1 MIFLG
6 VSKKRDLAG
15 SAKVSPLLKSF
26 RWMVAQME
34 VKVSILAAIIGV
46 GLIFIVLWDAFET
59 VVFPRRVTRKVRLTR
74 LFYRNTWRPWS
85 AVVRL
90 VFRGRRQ
97 ENYLSYFGPL
107 SLILLLSI
115 WAVGLIFGFALLN
128 WASGLPAGI
137 AEGTAGFGTDLYF
150 SGTTFFTLGLGDVSP
165 VTPLARALTV
175 FEAGLGFG
183 FLALV
188 IGYLPA
194 LNQSFSKRE
203 TNISLLDAR
212 AGSPPSAAEMIR
224 RQCRYNV
231 MDTLLQHLSE
241 WERWSAE
248 LLESHLSY
256 PVLAFFRSQHD
267 NQSWLAALTTIL
279 DTSALVIAGIEG
291 ICERQAHLTFAIAR
305 HTVVDLSLVFNR
317 PPLKT
322 KRDRL
327 SSDDLARL
335 RASLAAVGV
344 KLRDGDEMEQNLTA
358 LRMLYEPYIYSLSQ
372 YLRLT
377 VPPWITESTGRDNWQ
392 TSAWERRTGIKREGK
407 ETEAED
413 EHF

>member
-1 MIFLG
+1 M
-6 VSKKRDLAG
+6 
-15 SAKVSPLLKSF
+15 
-26 RWMVAQME
+26 
-34 VKVSILAAIIGV
+34 KVSILAALIGV
-46 GLIFIVLWDAFET
+46 ALIFVVLWDAFET
-59 VVFPRRVTRKVRLTR
+59 IVFPRRVTRKFRLTR
-74 LFYRNTWRPWS
+74 LFYRNTWRVWS
-85 AVVRL
+85 AVVSF
-90 VFRGRRQ
+90 VFRDGRQ

-128 WASGLPAGI
+128 WASGPPAWI
-137 AEGTAGFGTDLYF
+137 SEGTAGFGTDLYF
-150 SGTTFFTLGLGDVSP
+150 SGTTFFTLGLGDVRP
-165 VTPLARALTV
+165 LTPFARVLTV

-203 TNISLLDAR
+203 ANISLLDAR
-212 AGSPPSAAEMIR
+212 AGSPPTAAEMIR
-224 RQCRYNV
+224 RQCRDNV
-231 MDTLLQHLSE
+231 MDTLLQHLNE

-279 DTSALVIAGIEG
+279 DTSALVISGLEG
-291 ICERQAHLTFAIAR
+291 VCERQAHLTFAIAR
-305 HTVVDLSLVFNR
+305 HTAVDLSLVFNR

-322 KRDRL
+322 ERDRL

-344 KLRDGDEMEQNLTA
+344 KLRDGGEMEQDLTA
-358 LRMLYEPYIYSLSQ
+358 LRVLYEPYVYSLSQ

-377 VPPWITESTGRDNWQ
+377 VPPWIMESTGKDNWQ
-392 TSAWERRTGIKREGK
+392 TSAWERRIRIKREGK
-407 ETEAED
+407 EPGVED